1 MGRNSIYYRT
11 EEGPVEILLI
21 RSPSTALRYLCLYSF
36 FSPIEVHCEA
46 DFWMPK
52 EYGVLSINGTGLA
65 AGGCRGGL
73 CAGAAPCPTQP
84 FPAGSSPSGPTTG
97 HSWASSKL
105 FTDSNYSLRNT
116 STQEKEYYKVSHFF
130 HFWKL
135 LKRGRR
141 QYQSYRWRRKE
152 QESRK
157 EEIWKEE
164 WINTKVERRELV
176 TVVSRS
182 AKQG

>member
-1 MGRNSIYYRT
+1 MERWAGTVFVIGQRK
-11 EEGPVEILLI
+11 EEPSGNAAYQVSLYCIEISLFTLLFFTHRGP
-21 RSPSTALRYLCLYSF
+21 
-36 FSPIEVHCEA
+36 
-46 DFWMPK
+46 FWSWFLDAK
-52 EYGVLSINGTGLA
+52 GIWCVKYKWQGAGSRGV
-65 AGGCRGGL
+65 GGV
-73 CAGAAPCPTQP
+73 APCPTQP
-84 FPAGSSPSGPTTG
+84 CPAGSSPSGPTTG
-97 HSWASSKL
+97 HSWDSSKL

-141 QYQSYRWRRKE
+141 QYQNYRWHRKE

-176 TVVSRS
+176 TVVSGF